1 MRLPRLHRAS
11 ITGLAALTVL
21 ALTATGCGGS
31 KDSDSAKAGS
41 SGPEKTTLNVGM
53 LPVADAAQ
61 LKIAIDKGLFK
72 AQGLTVKS
80 QVLAGGAEAIPKLK
94 SGNLDF
100 SFGSYVPFFLA
111 QASGGINLR
120 IVADAFQSAPGTH
133 VILVAKDSPIHSIAD
148 LKGKKVGVNVKRNLS
163 SLMVQATLQPNGV
176 MLDDDKDFVAVPFP
190 NMEAALKNHS
200 VDAVQ
205 AVEPFNTQL
214 QKSIGARLITD
225 LSSGPT
231 QDFPIA
237 GYATTQ
243 EFAKKNPKTV
253 AAFQRAINAA
263 QTMLTDRKVLEQ
275 ALPGYTAID
284 AATATTLHYGSYP
297 TSLNTTRLQRVADI
311 MEQYKYLTKPFDVK
325 PLVSAG

>member
-21 ALTATGCGGS
+21 ALTATGCGGGDS
-31 KDSDSAKAGS
+31 KPAAKSG
-41 SGPEKTTLNVGM
+41 SGPEKTELNVGM

-61 LKIAIDKGLFK
+61 LRIAIDKGLFK
-72 AQGLTVKS
+72 AQGLTVKP
-80 QVLAGGAEAIPKLK
+80 QILQGGAEAVPKLN

-100 SFGSYVPFFLA
+100 SFGSYVPFFMSQSQGA
-111 QASGGINLR
+111 IDLR

-133 VILVAKDSPIHSIAD
+133 VILVAKDSKINTIAD
-148 LKGKKVGVNVKRNLS
+148 LKGKKVGVNVPHNLS

-176 MLDDDKDFVAVPFP
+176 VLDDTKNFVPVPFP

-237 GYATTQ
+237 GYATTAA
-243 EFAKKNPKTV
+243 FAKKNPKTV

-275 ALPGYTAID
+275 ALPGYTKID

-297 TSLNTTRLQRVADI
+297 TSLSVTRLQRVADI